1 MSATPPNSLPATDV
15 ARIFRKLKAQPSN
28 KVCFDCPSKNPNW
41 TSVTFGIF
49 LCMECSAIHRRM
61 GVHITFVRSS
71 ILDNWT
77 EDQILHM
84 IAGGNAKAK
93 DFFKQRGWIDE
104 GADRRKEKYTSKI
117 ATLYKMQLEKEM
129 RLASVG
135 QFLDSPTSDPQAS
148 PKHLD
153 NSQGLDDLHSEV
165 LAQARASPSPSPPS
179 SQIPSRPSSSNSRGP
194 VAVSSAADLKSAV
207 QRTQSASLDEQDQ
220 DPDQEQA
227 TEEDEQANSKNLT
240 ALLSANKSKPAAR
253 TVIVKKPPSS
263 ASSETATTS
272 ESDVNSNTS
281 ATPARRVVIRK
292 NASNTPAS
300 ATTVAIGSKRSVV
313 KGTGA
318 LLSTKASAKSGPLV
332 SRVVSSNST
341 DDLDNIV
348 SDLSLDQSSQPPE
361 TDANENGGA
370 PQTETA
376 DHSENGTK
384 FESYP
389 QSSAARSMPEKKK
402 PEPEPERKNFFQLER
417 ERELAEASG
426 KPQQAKRFTK
436 STAISSDQYFQRNAF
451 APADPAAK
459 ARLDQFSGARSISSD
474 AFFDRAPEP
483 DDSAEYS
490 GLSGAV
496 SKTGKQL
503 KDIAEH
509 FFESL
514 KGRYT

>member
-1 MSATPPNSLPATDV
+1 MSATQPNSLPATDV
-15 ARIFRKLKAQPSN
+15 ARIFRKLKAQPAN

-41 TSVTFGIF
+41 TSVTFGVF

-77 EDQILHM
+77 EDQMLHM

-129 RLASVG
+129 RLVSIG
-135 QFLDSPTSDPQAS
+135 QFLDSPTSDPQPS
-148 PKHLD
+148 PKNLD

-165 LAQARASPSPSPPS
+165 LAQARASPSPSPPP
-179 SQIPSRPSSSNSRGP
+179 SQILSRLSSLNSRGP
-194 VAVSSAADLKSAV
+194 IAVSSATSLKSAI
-207 QRTQSASLDEQDQ
+207 QRSSAEDEQDQ
-220 DPDQEQA
+220 EQEQA
-227 TEEDEQANSKNLT
+227 ADKDEQPSSKNLT
-240 ALLSANKSKPAAR
+240 ALLSTNKSKPSTR
-253 TVIVKKPPSS
+253 TVIVKKPSSS
-263 ASSETATTS
+263 AVSDDAASSDANA
-272 ESDVNSNTS
+272 NSNTS

-292 NASNTPAS
+292 NTPSTQASTATP
-300 ATTVAIGSKRSVV
+300 VALGSKRSVV

-318 LLSTKASAKSGPLV
+318 LLSTKATAKSLV

-348 SDLSLDQSSQPPE
+348 SDLSLDQSSQQPE
-361 TDANENGGA
+361 AGTDTNDNGA
-370 PQTETA
+370 AAQSETV
-376 DHSENGTK
+376 DHSENGSK
-384 FESYP
+384 VESHP
-389 QSSAARSMPEKKK
+389 QANVARSMPEKKK

-451 APADPAAK
+451 APADSAAK
-459 ARLDQFSGARSISSD
+459 ARLDQFAGARSISSD

-496 SKTGKQL
+496 TKTGKQL
-503 KDIAEH
+503 KDIAEN
-509 FFESL
+509 FFDSL